1 MKRILIYSMAALLSG
16 ISVSRAQDASALA
29 DRQAVMERYQQLAGK
44 LQDLSEAQQSQ
55 TKRIEALAAEIKSLR
70 DEINKPD
77 KDKVQRDELR
87 KLAEQVKD
95 IDDKRAADKE
105 LILTEIKKLGKA
117 SAITGTVAK
126 PSPKPRPDTSTDSGM
141 VSPPDKNYEG
151 YEHVVK
157 SGETLMAVI
166 QAYNKE
172 QGLKLTLDQV
182 LKHPLNANLKPEK
195 MRVGQKIFIPAK

>member
-1 MKRILIYSMAALLSG
+1 M
-16 ISVSRAQDASALA
+16 
-29 DRQAVMERYQQLAGK
+29 
-44 LQDLSEAQQSQ
+44 
-55 TKRIEALAAEIKSLR
+55 R
-70 DEINKPD
+70 DQINKPD
-77 KDKVQRDELR
+77 TDKVQRDELR

-105 LILTEIKKLGKA
+105 LILTEIKKLGKTMTLSPA
-117 SAITGTVAK
+117 AKPPSKPKPDNSADTGTTA
-126 PSPKPRPDTSTDSGM
+126 PAA
-141 VSPPDKNYEG
+141 DKNYEG

-157 SGETLMAVI
+157 PGETLMAII

-195 MRVGQKIFIPAK
+195 MKVGQKIFIPAK